1 MTKGGLESDLMDSAG
16 SLGGGSRS
24 LLVKVVRLL
33 CAASLSATVGLPQP
47 RPDDLDAVQR
57 EEAREEAERERDWLF
72 RMALAER
79 RDRAHA
85 RLELESVPLQSQAAC
100 PAFEGSLRDPN
111 AFRKRIQRPVSA
123 RYATRPRRPAWQGV
137 APDGVSASGLFT
149 DYISDAVVQSKC
161 INCHVEGGASQF
173 TRLVLT
179 PGDAEGH
186 EATNLSVFQ
195 NFLDTVEGGADL
207 ILNKIQGAENHG
219 GGVQIVAGSADF
231 ANMERFLRALGGET
245 ASGGLSPTTLF
256 DGVTMASPARTL
268 RRAALLFAGRLPT
281 PAEYAAVSLLGGDST
296 LRRTIRSL
304 MAGPGFHDFLIRSA
318 NDRLLTDRERLNVVG
333 AAEVKF
339 VDLTNRRWELAQEGI
354 ANGYAEDPRRYP
366 AYRYHERAVQ
376 YGMARAPLELIAHVV
391 ENERPY
397 TEIMTADYVMA
408 NPMAAKAY
416 GADTVFD
423 DPEDVTEFKPSK
435 IARYFR
441 RDRSMV
447 VVEDPAN
454 IQRVLD
460 PGNLSTEYP
469 HAGILNTT
477 VFLLRYPTTATNR
490 NRARS
495 RWTYYHFLGF
505 DIEKSA
511 ARTQDPV
518 ALADTNN
525 PTMHNPVCTV
535 CHIPMDPVAG
545 TYQNYGDRGLFRDK
559 NGGRDALPN
568 LYRAPRDGTVS
579 PYQPGDTWFRDMR
592 EPGFGSAKAPSAD
605 NSLQWLAGQI
615 VKDDRFAKA
624 AVRFWWPAI
633 MGVEPVEPP
642 ADSSDAAFNALL
654 VASAAQTLEIDAL
667 AEAFRDG
674 FHGGSPYNAK
684 DLLAEIALSPWFRT
698 ESVVGDDPVRAT
710 ALRDAGVARL
720 LTPEELAA
728 KTEALTGYVW
738 GRRLQKPFE
747 RGETRSKLHDPQGF
761 SGYQLLYGGIDS
773 DGIIERTGDMTP
785 LMAAVAQSHAA
796 EVSCPIVRREFYFWP
811 EEQRLLFNGI
821 TEFDTP
827 VSETRRVFDVTAD
840 SWESR
845 QTVAVETPLA
855 PGAKMIRLSFT
866 NDLPNDQRDSA
877 GNALDRNLSLDRL
890 VVRSSGGATV
900 AEVELETLGRK
911 GCGEPEGQFY
921 RMARNCTVTVPVRIA
936 SGGDYR
942 VEVVAHQDQAGEEP
956 ARLLIV
962 MKAEDGVSQGELAVR
977 AKLADLHQRF
987 FGVPV
992 ALDSPDVNEAFE
1004 LFVEVWNR
1012 KRSSEGPSFYDSR
1025 FQCATTGDHLYYEG
1039 LADDLLRFG
1048 GNGRSQLSSDG
1059 IRELSQGID
1068 HGDPHHV
1075 VRTWVVMLAYLLTD
1089 YRYLYF

>member
-1 MTKGGLESDLMDSAG
+1 MGNLGDSFR
-16 SLGGGSRS
+16 SR
-24 LLVKVVRLL
+24 LVNVVRWIL
-33 CAASLSATVGLPQP
+33 AASLSASLGFPQAG
-47 RPDDLDAVQR
+47 PDDLDAVQR
-57 EEAREEAERERDWLF
+57 EEAREQAERERDWLF
-72 RMALAER
+72 KMALAER

-85 RLELESVPLQSQAAC
+85 RLEAETVPLQSQAAC
-100 PAFEGSLRDPN
+100 PAFEGSLR
-111 AFRKRIQRPVSA
+111 ASSTFRKRIERPVVS
-123 RYATRPRRPAWQGV
+123 RYATRPQRPAWRGV
-137 APDGVSASGLFT
+137 APDGESPSGLFT
-149 DYISDAVVQSKC
+149 DYVSDAVVQSKC
-161 INCHVEGGASQF
+161 INCHVEGGASGH

-179 PGDAEGH
+179 RSDVEGH
-186 EATNLSVFQ
+186 EAANLSVFQ
-195 NFLDTVEGGADL
+195 SFLDTVEGGTDL
-207 ILNKIQGAENHG
+207 ILNKVQGAEGHG

-245 ASGGLSPTTLF
+245 ASGSLSPDTLF
-256 DGVTMASPARTL
+256 NGVTMASPARTL

-281 PAEYAAVSLLGGDST
+281 TSEYAAVGQGGDST

-304 MAGPGFHDFLIRSA
+304 MEGPGFHDFLIRSA
-318 NDRLLTDRERLNVVG
+318 NDRLLTDRERPNVVG
-333 AAEVKF
+333 VAEVRF

-354 ANGYAEDPRRYP
+354 ANGFAEYPRRYP
-366 AYRYHERAVQ
+366 AYRHHERAVQ

-391 ENERPY
+391 ENDRPY

-408 NPMAAKAY
+408 NPMSAKAY
-416 GADTVFD
+416 GANTVFD
-423 DPEDVTEFKPSK
+423 DPEDVTEFKPSR

-454 IQRVLD
+454 VWRVLD
-460 PGNLSTEYP
+460 PGNLSTDYP

-525 PTMHNPVCTV
+525 PTMNNPACTV

-559 NGGRDALPN
+559 NRGKDALPN

-579 PYQPGDTWFRDMR
+579 PYQRGDTWFRDMR

-615 VKDDRFAKA
+615 VRDERFAKA

-642 ADSSDAAFNALL
+642 ADSTDVAFNALL
-654 VASAAQTLEIDAL
+654 AASAAQTLEIDAL
-667 AEAFRDG
+667 AEAFRNG

-684 DLLAEIALSPWFRT
+684 DLLAEIALSPWFRA
-698 ESVVGDDPVRAT
+698 ESVAGHDPMRAI

-728 KTEALTGYVW
+728 KTEAVAGYVW
-738 GRRLQKPFE
+738 GRRMQKPFG

-773 DGIIERTGDMTP
+773 DGIIKRTGDMTP
-785 LMAAVAQSHAA
+785 LMAAVAQSHAV

-811 EEQRLLFNGI
+811 EERRLLFSGV
-821 TEFDTP
+821 TKFDTP
-827 VSETRRVFDVTAD
+827 TSETRKVFEVTAD
-840 SWESR
+840 SWEAR
-845 QTVAVETPLA
+845 QTVALETPLA
-855 PGAKMIRLSFT
+855 PGNKTVRLSFT
-866 NDLPNDQRDSA
+866 NNLPNDHRDSD
-877 GNALDRNLSLDRL
+877 GNIVDRNLSLDRL

-900 AEVELETLGRK
+900 AAVELETLGRED
-911 GCGEPEGQFY
+911 CGRPEGQFY
-921 RMARNCTVTVPVRIA
+921 LMTRNCTVTVPVRIA
-936 SGGDYR
+936 SGGNYR
-942 VEVVAHQDQAGEEP
+942 VEVVAHQDRAGDEP
-956 ARLLIV
+956 ARLAVV
-962 MKAEDGVSQGELAVR
+962 MEAEDGGSQGELAVR

-1012 KRSSEGPSFYDSR
+1012 KRSSEGASFYSSR
-1025 FQCATTGDHLYYEG
+1025 FQCATAGDHFFYEG
-1039 LADDLLRFG
+1039 LAEDLLFFG
-1048 GNGRSQLSSDG
+1048 GNGGSRLNSG
-1059 IRELSQGID
+1059 RIREFGQDVD
-1068 HGDPHHV
+1068 HSDPHHV
-1075 VRTWVVMLAYLLTD
+1075 VRTWVVMLTYLLTD